1 MEQKKYL
8 NAISRKLRCSAAK
21 KKEIVKQLRAD
32 IDAALEKGET
42 LEHILDEIGMPDAV
56 AAEFNADITE
66 KDKKRGKYEAYAK
79 CIAVIIIILAL
90 AAAVLWW
97 FLPKSGRVGDS
108 SRFSEQAVIEQAK
121 QVIGCMD
128 ADDYDALYALMQKE
142 AANVLTREVLT
153 EARQYLAEDFGDFL
167 AWGNA
172 YVAEVTQQG
181 QHAAVIEISASY
193 EKISVTYTLI
203 FDEELRLTGLYMK

>member
-1 MEQKKYL
+1 MDQRKYL
-8 NAISRKLRCSAAK
+8 NAIRRKLRCSAAK

-42 LEHILDEIGMPDAV
+42 LEHILDAIGTPDAV

-79 CIAVIIIILAL
+79 CILVIVIILAL

-108 SRFSEQAVIEQAK
+108 NRFSEQAVIEQAK
-121 QVIGCMD
+121 QVIGCVD
-128 ADDYDALYALMQKE
+128 ADDYDALCALMRE
-142 AANVLTREVLT
+142 DAANVLTREVLN
-153 EARQYLAEDFGDFL
+153 EAKQYTAEDFGAVV

-172 YVAEVTQQG
+172 YVTEVIQQG
-181 QHAAVIEISASY
+181 QHVAVVEISASY

-203 FDEELRLTGLYMK
+203 FDEELLLTGLYMR